1 MKRYKVA
8 LVCDWYLPRVGG
20 LEVQLRDLAAE
31 LSARGHEVHVICT
44 TPAGPTPDADSF
56 RVIRLNVP
64 LMPVLNTIRGSDAVV
79 RLERIFRE
87 ERYDVIHAHTA
98 YSVLALAA
106 TYVAKKLG
114 IPSVYTEHSVL
125 RGAGTWLFR
134 AIDMVYPWT
143 TWPTVMSAVSGFVAE
158 DLRALSGRDDV
169 QVLVNAIRPEQWSLE
184 RREELRVTCVTRF
197 VKRKRP
203 MDMVRMVPLINAK
216 LPPELRPRF
225 TFIGDGPERPR
236 AEREAQRLGVS
247 EYTEFTGVAPRS
259 EIKKMLARSA
269 VFILPSYKEAMSIA
283 VVEAR
288 AAGVPV
294 VARTPNGVSE
304 VIEHGVHGFLAP
316 STEEFVDYVVKLV
329 QDAGLRARI
338 SSNCR
343 RNLDRFTWDSATER
357 HEKIYAL
364 AIQRNRQL
372 RGELTPV
379 AIAVA
384 VPQVPEVVRDV
395 VREAAPAAFSA
406 HEQLSP

>member
-20 LEVQLRDLAAE
+20 LEVQIRDLAAE

-44 TPAGPTPDADSF
+44 TPAGPRPDSDSF
-56 RVIRLNVP
+56 RVIRLDVS
-64 LMPVLNTIRGSDAVV
+64 LVPVLNTIGWSDAVV
-79 RLERIFRE
+79 NLEQLFRN
-87 ERYDVIHAHTA
+87 ERYDVVHAHTA
-98 YSVLALAA
+98 YSVLAVAA
-106 TYVAKKLG
+106 TCVAKRLG

-125 RGAGTWLFR
+125 RGAGSWLFR

-143 TWPTVMSAVSGFVAE
+143 TWPTIMSAVSGFVAE
-158 DLRALSGRDDV
+158 DLRRISGRDDV

-184 RREELRVTCVTRF
+184 RKEELRVTCVTRF

-216 LPPELRPRF
+216 LPPELRPKF

-236 AEREAQRLGVS
+236 VEREAQRLGVS
-247 EYTEFTGVAPRS
+247 EYTEFTGVVPRS
-259 EIKKMLARSA
+259 EIKKILARSA

-304 VIEHGVHGFLAP
+304 VIEHGVQGFLAP
-316 STEEFVDYVVKLV
+316 TTEEFVDYVVQLV
-329 QDAGLRARI
+329 QDPALRARF
-338 SSNCR
+338 SANCR
-343 RNLDRFTWDSATER
+343 RNLDRFTWESATER
-357 HEKIYAL
+357 HEKLYAL
-364 AIQRNRQL
+364 AIQRTRQL
-372 RGELTPV
+372 RGELVPV
-379 AIAVA
+379 NM
-384 VPQVPEVVRDV
+384 PVPEVVHDV
-395 VREAAPAAFSA
+395 APAAFSA